1 MGLIWQG
8 RKKRLEREARNVE
21 LQLLTP
27 EMWIKEKR
35 KLLGFIIRFGEK
47 RITVASLHALRSLE
61 PSWLMA
67 DESGYSRA
75 AVVITKSGG
84 RITGLGFAADGGDG
98 GCLIVV
104 HPGAR
109 RTGSGS
115 AIMQRMMQALGRLAC
130 HVAADNIPSMALCF
144 SLGMKAVSIHK
155 GPTGKSTLRFERGI
169 QHDTA
174 RPGHIDAIS
183 Q

>member
-1 MGLIWQG
+1 M
-8 RKKRLEREARNVE
+8 
-21 LQLLTP
+21 LTP
-27 EMWIKEKR
+27 EMWMKER
-35 KLLGFIIRFGEK
+35 RRLIGFVIRFGEK
-47 RITVASLHALRSLE
+47 RITVDSLHALRTLDS
-61 PSWLMA
+61 SWLIR
-67 DESGYSRA
+67 DDNGFSK
-75 AVVITKSGG
+75 AVVAVARHSGQ
-84 RITGLGFAADGGDG
+84 IIGLGFAADGGEG

-104 HPGAR
+104 HPGVR
-109 RTGSGS
+109 RSGTGS
-115 AIMQRMMQALGRLAC
+115 AIMKAMMNSLGRLAC

-144 SLGMKAVSIHK
+144 GLGMKAVSIHK

>member
-1 MGLIWQG
+1 M
-8 RKKRLEREARNVE
+8 E
-21 LQLLTP
+21 LLLLTP
-27 EMWIKEKR
+27 EMWKNEKR

-61 PSWLMA
+61 PSWLMP
-67 DESGYSRA
+67 DESGCSRA
-75 AVVITKSGG
+75 AIVISKSGG

-104 HPGAR
+104 HPAAR
-109 RTGSGS
+109 RTGTGS
-115 AIMQRMMQALGRLAC
+115 AIMQCMMRALGRLAC

-169 QHDTA
+169 QHDAA

>member
-1 MGLIWQG
+1 M
-8 RKKRLEREARNVE
+8 E

-27 EMWIKEKR
+27 EMWMKEKR
-35 KLLGFIIRFGEK
+35 RLLGFIIRFGEK
-47 RITVASLHALRSLE
+47 RITVASLHALRSLDA
-61 PSWLMA
+61 SWLMA
-67 DESGYSRA
+67 DENGCSKAAIVIARSGR
-75 AVVITKSGG
+75 

-104 HPGAR
+104 HPSAR
-109 RTGSGS
+109 RTGTGS
-115 AIMQRMMQALGRLAC
+115 AIMRGMMNALGHLAC

-169 QHDTA
+169 QHDSA
-174 RPGHIDAIS
+174 RPGHIDAVS